1 METSINN
8 KTLISFQ
15 ITYYSL
21 FFVSCLSFF
30 ISFFIKSVEHRNI
43 LWLES
48 TITGI
53 SSCMYFFYIKKIKNI
68 NDEICQEINWKKIGF
83 LRYIDWAITTPM
95 MLLSLSMILSLNGG
109 IKIDIVQIGYIFI
122 LDWFM
127 LYVSYAGENNVID
140 RTTANILEFIPFVII
155 FGLLYNKF
163 IKNKNIK
170 QNNMI
175 FIYYFI
181 VWFLYGIMYMFDEKT
196 MNTYFNILDL
206 FSKTFI
212 TICVSLIYFYN

>member
-1 METSINN
+1 MSSE
-8 KTLISFQ
+8 ISFR

-53 SSCMYFFYIKKIKNI
+53 SSFIYSFYMKEIKNM
-68 NDEICQEINWKKIGF
+68 NNEICQEPDWKKIDF

-95 MLLSLSMILSLNGG
+95 MLLSLSMILSMNSG
-109 IKIDIVQIGYIFI
+109 IKIDIVQMCYIFI
-122 LDWFM
+122 LDWIM
-127 LYVSYAGENNVID
+127 LYISYAGENNEID

-163 IKNKNIK
+163 IRNKNIK

-175 FIYYFI
+175 FVYYFI
-181 VWFLYGIMYMFDEKT
+181 VWFLYGILYMFDEKT
-196 MNTYFNILDL
+196 MNTYFNILDV
-206 FSKTFI
+206 FSKTVV
-212 TICVSLIYFYN
+212 TIVLTIYYLYN